1 MLSAISGGGYP
12 GAETRVGSRAP
23 PSRMG
28 SRHETRNRNRCQK
41 RNKRNKSVIT
51 AMDEKK
57 SERGAATSA
66 VHGGELRQQ
75 EANAITT
82 PIYQTSTFWFKN
94 SREVMDYQ
102 EGKTKREEYGRY
114 GNPTWRAVE
123 RKLSELE
130 GGEETVLF
138 ASGMCAAT
146 TTFLSLLPT
155 DSHLIVTND
164 CYRRTRQFIDEYLG
178 RMGVSVSIIDPS
190 DLGQFENAIRDETA
204 LFFTESPT
212 NPYLRVTDVPA
223 FVEIAHSR
231 DVKVIIDST
240 FATPVNQRALDLGAD
255 LVIHSAT
262 KYLGGH
268 NDLLAGTI
276 TGSAEI
282 VEPIRKAL
290 GVLGGIIDSH
300 GAWLLLRGLKTLA
313 LRMDRHNQNGLE
325 VAQHLEG
332 HPKVRRVWYPGLESH
347 PDHEIARRSMTGFG
361 GVVTF
366 EIDTDLEGAIRFIDS
381 TRVPYQAPS
390 LGGVESLI
398 ELPVT
403 MSYWDYDAE
412 QRKGWGI
419 TDSLVRFACGIEAT
433 EDLIADIDQALERV

>member
-1 MLSAISGGGYP
+1 M
-12 GAETRVGSRAP
+12 AEER
-23 PSRMG
+23 PS
-28 SRHETRNRNRCQK
+28 K
-41 RNKRNKSVIT
+41 
-51 AMDEKK
+51 
-57 SERGAATSA
+57 RGAATSS

-94 SREVMDYQ
+94 SQEVMDYQ
-102 EGKTKREEYGRY
+102 EGKTDREEYGRY

-130 GGEETVLF
+130 GGEESVLF

-146 TTFLSLLPT
+146 TTFLSMLPQG
-155 DSHLIVTND
+155 SHLIVTSD

-178 RMGVSVSIIDPS
+178 RMGVEVSVIKPS
-190 DLGQFENAIRDETA
+190 NLEDFERAICDETV

-212 NPYLRVTDVPA
+212 NPYLRVTDVEA
-223 FVEIAHSR
+223 TCEIAHR
-231 DVKVIIDST
+231 HGVKVVIDST
-240 FATPVNQRALDLGAD
+240 FATPVNQRALDDGAD

-268 NDLLAGTI
+268 NDLLAGTV
-276 TGSAEI
+276 TGSKEI
-282 VEPIRKAL
+282 VDPIRKAL

-313 LRMDRHNQNGLE
+313 LRMERHNSNGVALAQFLE
-325 VAQHLEG
+325 R
-332 HPKVRRVWYPGLESH
+332 HPKVRQVWYPGLESH
-347 PDHEIARRSMTGFG
+347 PDHATAKRSMNGYG

-366 EIDTDLEGAIRFIDS
+366 EIETDLEGAIRFIDS
-381 TRVPYQAPS
+381 TLIPYQAPS
-390 LGGVESLI
+390 LGGVETLI

-403 MSYWDYDAE
+403 MSFWDYPPE
-412 QRKGWGI
+412 QRQSWGI
-419 TDSLVRFACGIEAT
+419 TDSLVRLACGIEA
-433 EDLIADIDQALERV
+433 EGDLIADIEQALTKV

>member
-1 MLSAISGGGYP
+1 MSDQ
-12 GAETRVGSRAP
+12 R
-23 PSRMG
+23 PS
-28 SRHETRNRNRCQK
+28 K
-41 RNKRNKSVIT
+41 
-51 AMDEKK
+51 
-57 SERGAATSA
+57 RGAATSS

-102 EGKTKREEYGRY
+102 EGKTDREEYGRY

-130 GGEETVLF
+130 NGEETVLF

-146 TTFLSLLPT
+146 TTFLAMLSQG
-155 DSHLIVTND
+155 SHLIVTSE
-164 CYRRTRQFIDEYLG
+164 CYRRTREFIEEYLS
-178 RMGVSVSIIDPS
+178 RMGVEVTVIEPS
-190 DLGQFENAIRDETA
+190 NLEELEKAIRPETV

-212 NPYLRVTDVPA
+212 NPYLRVTDV
-223 FVEIAHSR
+223 ESTCKIAHAR
-231 DVKVIIDST
+231 GVTVIIDST
-240 FATPVNQRALDLGAD
+240 FATPANQRALDQGAD

-268 NDLLAGTI
+268 NDLLAGTV
-276 TGSAEI
+276 TGNKEI
-282 VEPIRKAL
+282 IDPIRKAL

-313 LRMDRHNQNGLE
+313 LRMDRHNSNGIAL
-325 VAQHLEG
+325 ARYLEG
-332 HPKVRRVWYPGLESH
+332 HPKVRQVWYPGLQSH
-347 PDHEIARRSMTGFG
+347 PDHAIATATMTGYG

-366 EIDTDLEGAIRFIDS
+366 EIDTDLDGAVRFIDS
-381 TRVPYQAPS
+381 TRIPYQAPS
-390 LGGVESLI
+390 LGGVETLI

-403 MSYWDYDAE
+403 MSFWDYTPE
-412 QRKGWGI
+412 QRQGWGI
-419 TDSLVRFACGIEAT
+419 TDSLVRLACGIEA
-433 EDLIADIDQALERV
+433 EQDLIDDMEQALTKV